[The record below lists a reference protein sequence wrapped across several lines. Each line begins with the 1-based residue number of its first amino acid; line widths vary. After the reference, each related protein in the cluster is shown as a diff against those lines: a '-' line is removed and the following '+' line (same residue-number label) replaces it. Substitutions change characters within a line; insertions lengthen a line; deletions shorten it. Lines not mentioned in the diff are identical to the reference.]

1 MSLDLSRIPTP
12 HIAAKKEDLADV
24 VIMPGDPQRS
34 QFIAEEFLSMPVLVN
49 DIRGIQG
56 YTGLYK
62 GERVTVMASGVGIP
76 SISVYAYELYN
87 FYDIDTII
95 RVGTAGSID
104 PKMRVGDLLFAH
116 TALTDSD
123 FMKHFRLPEGY
134 VPHPDEELLNKAL
147 DIALHRNV
155 RFFNGIVLTEEIY
168 YAQEDENMIDYWAEQ
183 GVGAF
188 EMEAAALYANAEQ
201 AGKKALSMFT
211 ISNDILTG
219 EEMDPIARRSSLTDM
234 IEVALQ
240 TAIS

>member
-1 MSLDLSRIPTP
+1 MSLYLKRIPTP
-12 HIAAKKEDLADV
+12 HIEAKKEELADV

-34 QFIAEEFLSMPVLVN
+34 KFIAEEYLSMPTLVN

-56 YTGLYK
+56 YTGLYQGK
-62 GERVTVMASGVGIP
+62 RVTVMASGIGIP
-76 SISVYAYELYN
+76 SISLYAYELYN

-104 PKMRVGDLLFAH
+104 PRMRIGDLLFAN
-116 TALTDSD
+116 TAYTDSD

-134 VPHPDEELLNKAL
+134 VPHPDEALLNKAI

-155 RFFNGIVLTEEIY
+155 RFFNGSVLTEEIY
-168 YAQEDENMIDYWAEQ
+168 YAQEDEDIIERWYNE

-201 AGKKALSMFT
+201 AGKKAVSMFT
-211 ISNDILTG
+211 ISNDIRTG
-219 EEMDPIARRSSLTDM
+219 EEMDPLERKSSLHEM
-234 IEVALQ
+234 VEVALL

>member
-1 MSLDLSRIPTP
+1 MSLDLTRIPTP
-12 HIAAKKEDLADV
+12 HIEARKEDLADV

-34 QFIAEEFLSMPVLVN
+34 KFIADEYLSEPVLVN
-49 DIRGIQG
+49 NIRGIQG
-56 YTGLYK
+56 YTGLYQGK
-62 GERVTVMASGVGIP
+62 RVTVMASGIGIP
-76 SISVYAYELYN
+76 SISLYAYELYN

-104 PKMRVGDLLFAH
+104 PKMQVGDLLFAH
-116 TALTDSD
+116 TAYTDSD

-134 VPHPDEELLNKAL
+134 VPRPDEALLNKAL
-147 DIALHRNV
+147 DIAQHRNV
-155 RFFNGIVLTEEIY
+155 RSFNGIVLTEEIY
-168 YAQEDENMIDYWAEQ
+168 YAQEDDNMIDHWYNK

-211 ISNDILTG
+211 ISNDIRTG
-219 EEMDPIARRSSLTDM
+219 EEMDPVKRSSALHEM
-234 IEVALQ
+234 VEVALL

>member
-1 MSLDLSRIPTP
+1 M
-12 HIAAKKEDLADV
+12 ADV

-34 QFIAEEFLSMPVLVN
+34 KFIADEYLSMPVLVN
-49 DIRGIQG
+49 NIRGIQG
-56 YTGLYK
+56 YTGLYQGK
-62 GERVTVMASGVGIP
+62 RVTVMASGMGIP
-76 SISVYAYELYN
+76 SISIYAYELYN
-87 FYDIDTII
+87 FYDVDTII

-104 PKMRVGDLLFAH
+104 PRMRIGDLLFAH

-134 VPHPDEELLNKAL
+134 VAHPDEALLNKAL

-168 YAQEDENMIDYWAEQ
+168 YAQEDEDILDYWAGE
-183 GVGAF
+183 GVSAF

-211 ISNDILTG
+211 ISNDIRTG
-219 EEMDPIARRSSLTDM
+219 EEMDPLERRSSLHEM
-234 IEVALQ
+234 AEVALL